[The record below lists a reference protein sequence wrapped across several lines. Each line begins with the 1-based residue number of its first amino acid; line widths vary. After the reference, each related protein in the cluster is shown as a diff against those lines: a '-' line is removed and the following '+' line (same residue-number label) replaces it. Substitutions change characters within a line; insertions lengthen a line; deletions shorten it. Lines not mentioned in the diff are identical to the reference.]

1 MGKTTPKF
9 REAISHLQTT
19 QLFTLGET
27 YAQLRDALLDFE
39 RQRLFGVFHPSPTG
53 EALPASSSG
62 PQMVEFGALLMVSE
76 YDTMLEMCN
85 FDYDLMLWSMDP
97 VPFNDGQEGTL

>member
-19 QLFTLGET
+19 QLFTLGKT
-27 YAQLRDALLDFE
+27 YTQLRDALLDFE
-39 RQRLFGVFHPSPTG
+39 RQRLFGVFQPSPTV

-62 PQMVEFGALLMVSE
+62 SQMVEFGAPPMVSE

-85 FDYDLMLWSMDP
+85 LDYDLMLWPMDSQ
-97 VPFNDGQEGTL
+97 PFNDGQEGTL